1 MFYLRFYRFL
11 ILLVLS
17 LAAGGNSFS
26 QNYKYS
32 LIPPHEWVQ
41 ENIDSLRVELLANKV
56 VPSDYECSILA
67 ALMFYPDLKDT
78 QIKFK
83 RRALKTTMAARPS
96 VTDMFRLRDKR
107 HYKIIINHKRNKRK
121 SPLLKDVPYHARVGV
136 IGHELAHLVDYN
148 SNSFIRIVGNGIA
161 YVISDSFKQTLEY
174 KIDGITINQ
183 GLGQGLYNF
192 RLFVEEEAETTKEY
206 RKFKEKIYMA
216 SSEIAQMIKDF
227 NRADSRQ

>member
-32 LIPPHEWVQ
+32 FPPHEWVQ